1 MTKLTLEKFKEE
13 EERIDKF
20 NNSIKNDIISK
31 NKSRNELLKS
41 VRERAI
47 SNYNS
52 KRNYQIN
59 KVINKNEK
67 IDKGFT
73 KIEKNMQEYSKKIKK
88 QDFDRFEKNRENLNR
103 NVEDDD

>member
-52 KRNYQIN
+52 KRNY
-59 KVINKNEK
+59 
-67 IDKGFT
+67 
-73 KIEKNMQEYSKKIKK
+73 
-88 QDFDRFEKNRENLNR
+88 
-103 NVEDDD
+103 